1 MRGRLAV
8 SRMEELMKELLLPVL
23 TVSAVL
29 MTSMGVLGRGRT
41 DQSHLEISGTTQGNT
56 GCAILE
62 KHTPVKGKLLVLAVV
77 YARTEYKVIDSFNYT
92 MPKSK
97 FTGQGEIE
105 ELNRLAARDK
115 VKLVVIPSKYTP
127 EQLDEAKR
135 LCGEPARSSVPA
147 PRN

>member
-1 MRGRLAV
+1 
-8 SRMEELMKELLLPVL
+8 MKELLLPAL
-23 TVSAVL
+23 MVSAVL

-41 DQSHLEISGTTQGNT
+41 DQSDLEISGTTQGNT

-77 YARTEYKVIDSFNYT
+77 YARTEYKVVDSFNYT

-105 ELNRLAARDK
+105 ELNRLDYASGA
-115 VKLVVIPSKYTP
+115 LLASGTNMP

-135 LCGEPARSSVPA
+135 LCGE
-147 PRN
+147 

>member
-1 MRGRLAV
+1 
-8 SRMEELMKELLLPVL
+8 MKESWFWVL
-23 TVSAVL
+23 MLSAML
-29 MTSMGVLGRGRT
+29 MTSTGVLGRGGT
-41 DQSHLEISGTTQGNT
+41 DQSHLEVSGTTQGNT

-77 YARTEYKVIDSFNYT
+77 YAPTEYKVIDSFNYT

-115 VKLVVIPSKYTP
+115 VKLVVIPSKYTR

-135 LCGEPARSSVPA
+135 LCGEPAGSRVPVPPA
-147 PRN
+147 ENHP

>member
-1 MRGRLAV
+1 
-8 SRMEELMKELLLPVL
+8 MKESWFRILML
-23 TVSAVL
+23 SAIL
-29 MTSMGVLGRGRT
+29 MTSTGVLGRGGT
-41 DQSHLEISGTTQGNT
+41 DQSHLGVSGTTQGNT

-62 KHTPVKGKLLVLAVV
+62 KHTPVKGKLLALGVV
-77 YARTEYKVIDSFNYT
+77 YARTEYKVVDSFNYA

-115 VKLVVIPSKYTP
+115 VKLVVIPSKYTR

-135 LCGEPARSSVPA
+135 LCGEPAGSRVPVPPA
-147 PRN
+147 ENHP

>member
-1 MRGRLAV
+1 
-8 SRMEELMKELLLPVL
+8 MKESWFWVL
-23 TVSAVL
+23 MLSAML
-29 MTSMGVLGRGRT
+29 MTSTGVLGRGGT
-41 DQSHLEISGTTQGNT
+41 DQSHLEVSGTTQGNT

-115 VKLVVIPSKYTP
+115 VKLVVIPSKYTR

-135 LCGEPARSSVPA
+135 LCGEPAGSRVPVPPA
-147 PRN
+147 ENHP